1 MTTTNNST
9 NNSTTTTANNLWSE
23 NLAALSRH
31 IIDRTTAAN
40 ISLPHHVPVQA
51 LRQWIEPISTAHR
64 IVHWIDTH
72 LPASYVSLGGYAG
85 AINVRAANVGV
96 DSISA
101 EQSAIMLEP
110 IYDATADKTVW
121 RCTATND
128 AIAQRFIQQFVS
140 ALTLQAGL
148 TILAEH
154 DGLKVYDGWIE
165 HCFTLSIIS
174 NTDQYYLSAFTDAV
188 CG

>member
-1 MTTTNNST
+1 MTNKHAITPTHYDTNLS
-9 NNSTTTTANNLWSE
+9 
-23 NLAALSRH
+23 ALSRH
-31 IIDRTTAAN
+31 IIDRTIAAN
-40 ISLPHHVPVQA
+40 INLPHHVPVLA
-51 LRQWIEPISTAHR
+51 LRQWLEPISTAHR

-85 AINVRAANVGV
+85 AINVRAANVAV

-101 EQSAIMLEP
+101 KQSAIMLEP
-110 IYDATADKTVW
+110 IYNAQSDKTIW
-121 RCTATND
+121 RCIATND

-154 DGLKVYDGWIE
+154 EGLKVYDGWVE
-165 HCFTLSIIS
+165 HYFTLGIIS
-174 NTDQYYLSAFTDAV
+174 NTDQYYLPAFADAI